1 MKRRPTRL
9 VEAVRG
15 NVPWTVSSVE
25 QKPGVERPAPPFT
38 TSTLTQEASRKLGF
52 STERT
57 MQAAQRLF
65 QGVDT
70 GNGEM
75 EGLITYHRTDSTT
88 LSDKA
93 LNESAR
99 VIREMF
105 GSEYYE
111 APRRYQTRVKN
122 AQEAHEAIRPSDF
135 RLAPSQLERV
145 LDPDDLKIY
154 DLIWKRTMASQ
165 MVDAR
170 VLRTSVEISAKGP
183 DGQTAVLT
191 ASGKAIE
198 FAGFRRAYV
207 EGSDDPAAELE
218 EQEAILPQCK
228 VGDVIHNDGTPGSAR
243 HHAFLASTPSA
254 TRPVRRRALPKPR

>member
-1 MKRRPTRL
+1 KTGELKNPNARL
-9 VEAVRG
+9 LDEAAAVTLADAIRA

-25 QKPGVERPAPPFT
+25 QKPGIERPAPPFT

-65 QGVDT
+65 QGGDT

-105 GSEYYE
+105 GGEYYTE
-111 APRRYQTRVKN
+111 PRRYQTRVKN

-135 RLAPSQLERV
+135 RLAPSQLERI
-145 LDPDDLKIY
+145 LDPDDFKIY
-154 DLIWKRTMASQ
+154 DLVWKRTMASQ

-170 VLRTSVEISAKGP
+170 VLRTTIEISATA
-183 DGQTAVLT
+183 DGETAVLT

-198 FAGFRRAYV
+198 FPGFRRAYV
-207 EGSDDPAAELE
+207 EGSDAPAAGAET
-218 EQEAILPQCK
+218 QETTL
-228 VGDVIHNDGTPGSAR
+228 
-243 HHAFLASTPSA
+243 
-254 TRPVRRRALPKPR
+254 